1 MYKDENI
8 HSHYDVY
15 ISRTLA
21 KGRGSGPRSLKHGI
35 SFGRVH
41 KFLFDLYPLE
51 KIAGEFSRSISF
63 TS

>member
-1 MYKDENI
+1 MKIYTHI
-8 HSHYDVY
+8 MMY
-15 ISRTLA
+15 ISAEPSLR
-21 KGRGSGPRSLKHGI
+21 GGGSGPRSLKHGI

-51 KIAGEFSRSISF
+51 KIAEEFSRSISF